1 MDALYGRSE
10 SGHTADNLAD
20 ESTLPVP
27 TLASEIHF
35 DLVNSQV
42 VRSDFD
48 GFVQFVDNP
57 ALMNLAEELDSVIV
71 LDIRPGDY
79 VSKGSYLGWV
89 LRTTHFVA
97 WI

>member
-1 MDALYGRSE
+1 
-10 SGHTADNLAD
+10 
-20 ESTLPVP
+20 
-27 TLASEIHF
+27 
-35 DLVNSQV
+35 
-42 VRSDFD
+42 
-48 GFVQFVDNP
+48 
-57 ALMNLAEELDSVIV
+57 MNLAEELDSVIV